1 MKRKNNSRGQKTR
14 DHGSHKTRKFAP
26 EFTGKVQMTRE
37 GFIFVIVD
45 GQDNDIYVKAAK
57 TRHALNGDIVRVAV
71 THPGGGKQRREGEV
85 VEILERNK
93 APFVGYMHY
102 IGAQAWVLM
111 QSKFMPYD
119 IAVDAEQAR
128 SMGAEPGMKVAAVVD
143 EWPRGELSPIGHL
156 TDVLGMP
163 GDNDTEMHAILAEFN
178 LPYRFEK
185 EVENAADKISEA
197 IGPEE
202 LKGRKDFRDTLT
214 FTIDPSDAKDFDD
227 ALSFRRLQNGNYEVG
242 VHIADVSYYVKPG
255 GAVDKEARERGTSVY
270 LVDRTVPMLPEK
282 LCNKL
287 CSLRQDEDKLTFSVV
302 FEMGPKGAVK
312 SRWIGRTVICSNS
325 RMDYEQAQAIIENP
339 PAEPTPVED
348 AVLTLN
354 KLARIMR
361 EARFKS
367 GAINF
372 DRPEMKVEVDD
383 AGKPVRVYQKIAKES
398 NNLIEEFMLLA
409 NRTVAE
415 FVATGGKMN
424 GVEMKNAKT
433 FVYRI
438 HGEPNFEKLE
448 GLRGF
453 ASNFGYKMEEAT
465 SGKGAADALRDLL
478 SASLGKP
485 EHAAFEN
492 IALRSMAKAVYS
504 TDNIGHYGLAFKFY
518 THFTSPIR
526 RYPDLMVHRLLS
538 AYLQNGA
545 SADKGRFEKECV
557 HASERELVAAD
568 AERTSVKYK
577 LVEFMQDKVGM
588 EFDGAVSG
596 LTDWG
601 MYVEID
607 ETHIEGMVPLREIR
621 SDFYEFDEARY
632 KLIGRRTRR
641 QYRLGDRVRIKVVGA
656 NLEQRLIDYELIEN
670 LSGAGDFASPASP
683 AGPAS
688 SASPAGA
695 PGDGSAS
702 GPAASG
708 RRSGH
713 SGSRSGHSGASSAPV
728 SRSGHAAA
736 FASRDAVALESRR
749 SGHSRS
755 GKAAS
760 KTGKSGSRACK
771 SGSRKGKRS

>member
-1 MKRKNNSRGQKTR
+1 MKRYKQSKKRQNPKDNPRHAGRRQAR
-14 DHGSHKTRKFAP
+14 
-26 EFTGKVQMTRE
+26 ELTGKVQMTRE
-37 GFIFVIVD
+37 GFIYVIVEGRED
-45 GQDNDIYVKAAK
+45 DIYVKAPK
-57 TRHALNGDIVRVAV
+57 TRHALNGDLVRVAI
-71 THPGGGKQRREGEV
+71 THPGGYGKRAEGEV

-93 APFVGYMHY
+93 APFVGFMHY

-119 IAVDAEQAR
+119 IMVDAEQAR
-128 SMGAEPGMKVAAVVD
+128 AMGAEAGMKVAAVVD
-143 EWPRGELSPIGHL
+143 HWQRGEMSPWGHIV
-156 TDVLGMP
+156 DVLGMP
-163 GDNDTEMHAILAEFN
+163 GENDTEMHAILAEFN

-185 EVENAADKISEA
+185 NVENAADSISEV
-197 IGPEE
+197 ISDED
-202 LKGRKDFRDTLT
+202 LKGRKDFRNVLT

-227 ALSFRRLQNGNYEVG
+227 ALSFRKLSDGGYEVG

-287 CSLRQDEDKLTFSVV
+287 CSLRQDEDKLTFSAV
-302 FEMGPKGAVK
+302 FELGPKGAVR
-312 SRWIGRTVICSNS
+312 SRWIGRTVICSNA
-325 RMDYEQAQAIIENP
+325 RMDYEQAQAIIDNP
-339 PAEPTPVED
+339 PVKEERTPLQE
-348 AVLTLN
+348 AILTLN
-354 KLARIMR
+354 HLAQTMR
-361 EARFKS
+361 EARFKA

-383 AGKPVRVYQKIAKES
+383 KGKPVRVFQKVAHES

-424 GVEMKNAKT
+424 GVAMKNAKT

-453 ASNFGYKMEEAT
+453 ASNFGYKMEEAS
-465 SGKGAADALRDLL
+465 SGKGAADALRGLL
-478 SASLGKP
+478 TESLGKP

-492 IALRSMAKAVYS
+492 LALRSMAKAVYS
-504 TDNIGHYGLAFKFY
+504 TDNIGHYGLAFRFY

-526 RYPDLMVHRLLS
+526 RYPDLMVHRLLTI
-538 AYLQNGA
+538 YLRGGD

-568 AERTSVKYK
+568 AESTSVKYK
-577 LVEFMQDKVGM
+577 LVEFMQDKVGQ
-588 EFDGAVSG
+588 EFEGAVSG

-632 KLIGRRTRR
+632 RLVGRRTRR
-641 QYRLGDRVRIKVVGA
+641 IFRLGDRVRIKVKSA
-656 NLEQRLIDYELIEN
+656 NLEQRLLDYELIEN
-670 LSGAGDFASPASP
+670 EEDNTVAAPAP
-683 AGPAS
+683 AVDRKRPR
-688 SASPAGA
+688 P
-695 PGDGSAS
+695 DKK
-702 GPAASG
+702 
-708 RRSGH
+708 R
-713 SGSRSGHSGASSAPV
+713 
-728 SRSGHAAA
+728 
-736 FASRDAVALESRR
+736 
-749 SGHSRS
+749 
-755 GKAAS
+755 KA
-760 KTGKSGSRACK
+760 R
-771 SGSRKGKRS
+771 